1 MAARHGSLLF
11 FIVLLLLGCAVGPD
25 FTRPPVSVSPDWLEQ
40 SDPRVKAG
48 AVEYRNWW
56 RVFNDPVLDRL
67 IDRAYRENLSLRVA
81 GVRVLEARAQ
91 LGIAVGELFPQTQQ
105 ASGSLQYLRPSQHT
119 LLGSGSSSSSTSS
132 TSIKFWQSQI
142 GLGANWEIDFWGKFR
157 RAIQAGNAGWLASIS
172 NYDNAL
178 VSLTANVASSYILTR
193 TFEKRIGIARQ
204 NVETQ
209 RESLKIAEAR
219 YQYGAA
225 SQLEVDQA
233 KTVLYNT
240 EASIPPL
247 EAGLRQA
254 KDALSALLG
263 LPPSH
268 LGDDLAGSSDI
279 PASPTEVIVGIP
291 ADLLRRRPDI
301 RSAEHQ
307 AAAQCAQIGVTKAD
321 LYPAF
326 SLTGSFGFVST
337 NLGNSSL
344 ADMFKW
350 SSRNIQAGPSFQWNI
365 LNYGQITNNV
375 RVQDAR
381 FQELLITYQNTVLAA
396 QQEVEDNLVAFLKA
410 QDQAGFLAKGAT
422 TARNALDL
430 AVQQYRQGAVDFTT
444 VLVAQQSLL
453 SVQDSLAAT
462 LGNVATNLVRVY
474 QALGGG
480 WEIREGK
487 DLVPHDI
494 KEEMAKRTNWGK
506 LLAPA
511 SYNPLPSEEPK
522 SPIRLPD
529 W

>member
-1 MAARHGSLLF
+1 MASPVGLCSLVFSIF
-11 FIVLLLLGCAVGPD
+11 FLLSGCAVGPD
-25 FTRPPVSVSPDWLEQ
+25 FTRPSVNVSQNWLEG
-40 SDPRVKAG
+40 SDPRIKNEVA
-48 AVEYRNWW
+48 EYRNWW
-56 RVFNDPVLDRL
+56 RIFNDPALDTL

-105 ASGSLQYLRPSQHT
+105 ASGSLQYIQPSQHSF
-119 LLGSGSSSSSTSS
+119 LGAVSGSSSP
-132 TSIKFWQSQI
+132 SIKYWQSQI

-157 RAIQAGNAGWLASIS
+157 RAIESGNANWLASIA

-178 VSLTANVASSYILTR
+178 VSLTANVANSYILIR
-193 TFEKRIGIARQ
+193 TLEKRIAIARQ

-209 RESLKIAEAR
+209 KESLKIAEAR
-219 YQYGAA
+219 YQYGTA
-225 SQLEVDQA
+225 SQLDVEQA
-233 KTVLYNT
+233 KTSLHNT

-247 EAGLRQA
+247 EAQLRQA
-254 KDALSALLG
+254 KDALSVLLG
-263 LPPSH
+263 LPPS
-268 LGDDLAGSSDI
+268 LLADELAGSSDI
-279 PASPTEVIVGIP
+279 PVSPTQVIVGIP

-307 AAAQCAQIGVTKAD
+307 AAAQSAQIGVTKAD

-337 NLGNSSL
+337 DLGKSSL
-344 ADMFKW
+344 SDMFKW

-365 LNYGQITNNV
+365 FNYGQITNNI

-396 QQEVEDNLVAFLKA
+396 QQEVEDNLIAFLKA
-410 QDQAGFLAKGAT
+410 QEQAGSQAQSAT
-422 TARNALDL
+422 AARSALDL
-430 AVQQYRQGAVDFTT
+430 AIQQYRGGIVDFTT

-453 SVQDSLAAT
+453 TVQDNLATT
-462 LGNVATNLVRVY
+462 LGNIASNLVGVY
-474 QALGGG
+474 RALGGG
-480 WEIREGK
+480 WEVREGK
-487 DLVPHDI
+487 DFVPSEI
-494 KEEMAKRTNWGK
+494 KGEMAKRTNWGK
-506 LLAPA
+506 LLKPP